1 MNDDKDADV
10 VVVTAVAMGCRAGRD
25 GRVRIVFGEYDGSTI
40 LVLPESF
47 FSSSLID
54 IFGRSHNHH
63 KHHGYDRATANAW
76 SGRSANHVSSRPGIH
91 PLGLMMATA
100 ATTGTTITPAAPA
113 PSGAVEVQIASRP
126 VPSRYPSLGL
136 MMAAAATTGTTTT
149 PAPSRNSSVGLDDG
163 GGGHNRNNK
172 NTGTFPE
179 FICWA

>member
-126 VPSRYPSLGL
+126 VPISI
-136 MMAAAATTGTTTT
+136 
-149 PAPSRNSSVGLDDG
+149 VGFDDG
-163 GGGHNRNNK
+163 GGGHNRNNN
-172 NTGTFPE
+172 NTGTLPE